1 MSLNEE
7 HFPGQAA
14 AWPGNEGVSPMEE
27 KTVQKPGEKILIW
40 FLLFFSIFILVQAIM
55 IPGLKSLS
63 SSGVFPIFIS
73 SIMIMTMLRLLWKN
87 RAQYSTRKIGD
98 EFKKGIPIVFPKTVA
113 IYAGVLILY
122 ILFLYPLH
130 FWPSSFLFLL
140 GSFVFLESLWAFIAA
155 GLLVVIYFLLVT
167 GCLLVKGESYRH

>member
-1 MSLNEE
+1 
-7 HFPGQAA
+7 
-14 AWPGNEGVSPMEE
+14 MEE

-87 RAQYSTRKIGD
+87 RTQYSTRKISD
-98 EFKKGIPIVFPKTVA
+98 EFKKGITLVFPKTVA
-113 IYAGVLILY
+113 VYAGILVLY

-130 FWPSSFLFLL
+130 FWVSSYLFLL
-140 GSFVFLESLWAFIAA
+140 ASFVFLRGAKPFQALFIAA
-155 GLLVVIYFLLVT
+155 GLLVLIYFLFQYLFRVIFW
-167 GCLLVKGESYRH
+167 

>member
-1 MSLNEE
+1 ML
-7 HFPGQAA
+7 FLPGQAA

-87 RAQYSTRKIGD
+87 RTQYSTRKIGD

-113 IYAGVLILY
+113 IYAGILVLY

-140 GSFVFLESLWAFIAA
+140 GSFVFLRGAKPLRALFIAA
-155 GLLVVIYFLLVT
+155 GLLVVIYLLFQYLFRVIFW
-167 GCLLVKGESYRH
+167 